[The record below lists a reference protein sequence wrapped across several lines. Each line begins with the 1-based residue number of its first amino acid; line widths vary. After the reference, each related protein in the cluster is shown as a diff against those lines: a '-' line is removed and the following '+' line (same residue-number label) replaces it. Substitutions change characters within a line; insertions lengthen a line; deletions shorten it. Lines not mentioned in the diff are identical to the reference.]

1 MSLRADFAM
10 TWALMRRGLNEIVR
24 VPGAAIPGFLAPTIF
39 MCGLTAVF
47 GSLTLLPGFTTD
59 DYITF
64 ILPVGFLQG
73 SGFTGAATGVN
84 LARDIELGWFDR
96 LLAAPVPRPVLL
108 AGTVLSASLRAV
120 LPVTLLMVVGL
131 SLGASFPGIDGL
143 LVGVFFASMFAGV
156 AAAYSVTLALKFK
169 TQAAAP
175 LMQAGVFMAVLFT
188 TSYAPQEL
196 LEGWLQEV
204 AKYNPVTQI
213 LEAIRQGFVGEVTW
227 GDTWPGLLALAGLA
241 AVVVMLAMRGLR
253 RTAV

>member
-1 MSLRADFAM
+1 MNLRTDLTM
-10 TWALMRRGLNEIVR
+10 TWALMRRGLNEVVR
-24 VPGAAIPGFLAPTIF
+24 VPGAAVPGILAPTIF
-39 MCGLTAVF
+39 ICGLTAVF
-47 GSLTLLPGFTTD
+47 GSLTLLPGFSTN

-96 LLAAPVPRPVLL
+96 LLASPAPRGVLL
-108 AGTVLSASLRAV
+108 AGTVLSASLRAL
-120 LPVTLLMVVGL
+120 LPVALLIIVGL

-143 LVGVFFASMFAGV
+143 VVAILFAAGFAAV
-156 AAAYSVTLALKFK
+156 AASYGATIALKFK

-188 TSYAPQEL
+188 TSYAPQPL
-196 LEGWLQEV
+196 LQGWLQDV

-213 LEAIRQGFVGEVTW
+213 LDAVRQGFVGEVTW
-227 GDTWPGLLALAGLA
+227 ADTWPGLLCLAGLA
-241 AVVVMLAMRGLR
+241 IVVGALAMRGLER
-253 RTAV
+253 SSA